1 MLRGVQPPYFY
12 MESAYHSGSA
22 APAARSSTAQ
32 QRYSAFTATFCEVG
46 CILAWTPITESKVL
60 NYVLI
65 AESTVL
71 STGAGLA
78 ASLSFGEIGA
88 DLLGMVGD
96 NPFHSI

>member
-1 MLRGVQPPYFY
+1 MAMHGRIATKNIILNKDPN
-12 MESAYHSGSA
+12 S
-22 APAARSSTAQ
+22 Q

-65 AESTVL
+65 AESTVS

-78 ASLSFGEIGA
+78 ASLSFGETSA

>member
-1 MLRGVQPPYFY
+1 MTRGRCA
-12 MESAYHSGSA
+12 SHAYA
-22 APAARSSTAQ
+22 TELFRL
-32 QRYSAFTATFCEVG
+32 TATFCEVG